1 MPDIIKS
8 YKVSYA
14 PFAAE
19 VPTTGFIPLT
29 NCIRSLP
36 NFFPDPDEVDTTT
49 IDKSVKTSIPGLSG
63 GKAFPFKVAVDAA
76 FLTAHAAMAA
86 DQTGVDKGSFWLQI
100 EMTNRGKM
108 ITFPATTVL
117 QLPTPEGEAGALDE
131 ITWNVYMQ
139 GDPITAAI
147 V

>member
-1 MPDIIKS
+1 MPDIIKK

-19 VPTTGFIPLT
+19 APTTGFIELKD
-29 NCIRSLP
+29 CIKSLP

-49 IDKSVKTSIPGLSG
+49 VDKSVKTSIPGLSG
-63 GKAFPFKVAVDAA
+63 GKAYAFKTLVNAA
-76 FLTAHAAMAA
+76 FLTAHEAMIA
-86 DQTGVDKGSFWLQI
+86 DQTAVAKGSFWLQV
-100 EMTNRGKM
+100 EMPNRGKM
-108 ITFPATTVL
+108 ITFPATTVT
-117 QLPTPEGEAGALDE
+117 QIPTPEGEAGALDE

-139 GDPITAAI
+139 DDPKIDPI

>member
-1 MPDIIKS
+1 MSDIIKG

-14 PFAAE
+14 PFAAAA
-19 VPTTGFIPLT
+19 PTTGFVELKD
-29 NCIRSLP
+29 CIKSLP

-49 IDKSVKTSIPGLSG
+49 IDKTVKTSIAGLSG
-63 GKAFPFKVAVDAA
+63 GKAYPFKVNVDDA
-76 FLTAHAAMAA
+76 FLTAHAAMVA
-86 DQTGVDKGSFWLQI
+86 DQTGTDKGSFWLQV
-100 EMTNRGKM
+100 EMTNRKKM

-139 GDPITAAI
+139 GDPKIDSI